1 MGCDESSDHGDFG
14 SPFQLKFSSHAADIL
29 GADGDGG
36 VEGGCGQGGG
46 GGVGGRWW
54 GGGVGWRWVEHSWAS
69 WGHVVVL
76 VFFDSEKM
84 FWIVS
89 CLLDVSFFTF

>member
-1 MGCDESSDHGDFG
+1 MW
-14 SPFQLKFSSHAADIL
+14 A
-29 GADGDGG
+29 
-36 VEGGCGQGGG
+36 GGG

-89 CLLDVSFFTF
+89 CLLEVSFFYLLKTFSVYIFLYWGGGGALLQNRALLWICHKTDPLDF